1 LNTHVLLYC
10 AAIVILTTLIFSTV
24 PSLQSKTVPLTAGL
38 RKEPVGSG
46 YFGITRRLPMWFTRF
61 FVVLQIG
68 LSFVLLAE
76 GAVFLRSLTEIDQTN
91 VGFDKENTIS
101 VWFDSAAAGYTPE
114 QMPSL
119 YNRLSDALKNV
130 PGLILLPGLT
140 VISIAAVGIQVSST
154 LSQPPQLRERLKKPR
169 KTGSA

>member
-1 LNTHVLLYC
+1 
-10 AAIVILTTLIFSTV
+10 
-24 PSLQSKTVPLTAGL
+24 
-38 RKEPVGSG
+38 
-46 YFGITRRLPMWFTRF
+46 MWFTRF